1 LLAAGSVADMR
12 TYQVIK
18 DIVYLTVRGFFIG
31 VAKILFRFESHGSEY
46 IPATGSAIIASN
58 HTSYLDPPFIGMG
71 ATRPIFYFAKAEL
84 FSSFFGAALRFVNAV
99 PVNRDQLDRKTLK
112 TILDILDRGDVIVMF
127 PEGTRSTTNELQ
139 PAKPGI
145 GMIAYHARV
154 PVIPAYIS
162 GSHEVLPKNAKVVR
176 LKKCTVRF
184 GPPVNLQEF
193 FQMQKTKDLYLR
205 MSQEIMAAIQKLRD

>member
-1 LLAAGSVADMR
+1 MR
-12 TYQVIK
+12 TYQTLRN
-18 DIVYLTVRGFFIG
+18 IVYLTVRGIFIG

-46 IPATGSAIIASN
+46 IPASGSAIIASN
-58 HTSYLDPPFIGMG
+58 HASYLDPPFIGMA

-84 FSSFFGAALRFVNAV
+84 FRSLFGAMLRFVNAV
-99 PVNRDQLDRKTLK
+99 PVNRDQLDLKTLK
-112 TILDILDRGDVIVMF
+112 TILDILNRGDVIVMF
-127 PEGTRSTTNELQ
+127 PEGTRSATGELQ
-139 PAKPGI
+139 PAKSGI

-162 GSHEVLPKNAKVVR
+162 GSHEVLPKNAKGLR

-184 GPPVNLQEF
+184 GPPLDLQEF